1 MEDHCILFTDKFL
14 LESSMKIITSIVL
27 SAVAMMFLSTAQA
40 QPHGRWHNQEQRHPE
55 QRPGGYPDRHQDRHP
70 QRPGGHQRLWSQALA
85 GAVIAG
91 VVGGVIYR
99 AQSAT
104 YNPPGHVLQ
113 SVPYPT
119 QTSFYC
125 AAYNAYYP
133 AVTVCPGNWQVI
145 QQAVQY
151 P

>member
-1 MEDHCILFTDKFL
+1 
-14 LESSMKIITSIVL
+14 MKKITLIAL
-27 SAVAMMFLSTAQA
+27 SAVAMMFVSTAQA
-40 QPHGRWHNQEQRHPE
+40 QSHGRWQNHGQRHPE
-55 QRPGGYPDRHQDRHP
+55 QHPQRHHDRHP
-70 QRPGGHQRLWSQALA
+70 QRQGDHHRLWAPALA

-104 YNPPGHVLQ
+104 YSTSGHALQ
-113 SVPYPT
+113 PSPYPM